1 MKGSL
6 KEYQGMTPERISEGI
21 LEINSGGFS
30 GVSLEE
36 FLKESWFW
44 IYGEIYKAI
53 IREVPGRVSRDSW
66 KKFYRFLK
74 EFPEYFLPTCVE

>member
-1 MKGSL
+1 MWICYSRRMTLNTFMKGSL

-36 FLKESWFW
+36 FLKES
-44 IYGEIYKAI
+44 
-53 IREVPGRVSRDSW
+53 
-66 KKFYRFLK
+66 
-74 EFPEYFLPTCVE
+74 